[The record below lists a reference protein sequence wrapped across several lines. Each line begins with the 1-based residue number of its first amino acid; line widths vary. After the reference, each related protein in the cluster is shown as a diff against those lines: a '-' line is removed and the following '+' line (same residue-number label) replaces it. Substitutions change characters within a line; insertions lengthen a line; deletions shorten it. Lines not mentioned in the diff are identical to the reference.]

1 MTAGA
6 YKIKTKLEQIE
17 TAAELVSL
25 VAWQGVSTKQEDIC
39 RMQDI
44 IGHSTIEELDRLA
57 NDTGDN
63 STGRRGTREN
73 FYHIL
78 SVIWRWDDLIEFW
91 NKHSDPV
98 HEALRE
104 AKAKLKGME
113 EENAKLKGRLD
124 KAYDQQE
131 HYRDEYTQTLDKNMD
146 MEKTLK
152 QKDEE
157 IMKLKAKLYDMMT
170 KGAA

>member
-1 MTAGA
+1 MATG
-6 YKIKTKLEQIE
+6 KMKTKLEQIE

-63 STGRRGTREN
+63 RTGRRGTREN

-98 HEALRE
+98 HDELRK
-104 AKAKLKGME
+104 AKAKLRELE
-113 EENAKLKGRLD
+113 EENARLVASRNDFEKNLLKYQDLAVERSR
-124 KAYDQQE
+124 A
-131 HYRDEYTQTLDKNMD
+131 
-146 MEKTLK
+146 LK
-152 QKDEE
+152 EKDEE